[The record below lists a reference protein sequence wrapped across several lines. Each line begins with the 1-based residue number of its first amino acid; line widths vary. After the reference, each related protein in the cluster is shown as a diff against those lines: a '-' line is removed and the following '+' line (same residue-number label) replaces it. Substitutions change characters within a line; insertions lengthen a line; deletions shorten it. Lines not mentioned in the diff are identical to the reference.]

1 MADTSAITDFA
12 TRYRQAL
19 SAHLNGPSE
28 ESRSQAYE
36 LGRQAVI
43 AGVSLLELAVIH
55 EESLASWGRRP
66 SDDASRSLATGFY
79 LEALSTFDMAQRGY
93 LEAQER
99 ARIER
104 QHAQRLGLLNQA
116 VLAVTAVQGKQ
127 DRIQAAL
134 RGAAG
139 LIGASHTALLLGDTI
154 ERGRPET
161 EIEMVPDLRMAAS
174 KARANDRT
182 QVVATEWMGSGPGW
196 LLATPLRES
205 GRLPGGALLVWRA
218 EPFIDEETAVVE
230 QFASY
235 VSMAVAMAARLEQE
249 HELAS
254 TLQRALLPPTPPAV
268 AGMQIAWRYLPGE
281 ARDMG
286 GDWYD
291 VFKLDDGDVVLVVGD
306 VMGHDLAAAAVM
318 GQLRLAVQAYALEG
332 YSPTEVLNRADK
344 LMQHIAPDHFA
355 TLVYATVDSRRD
367 GMRLSN
373 AGHPPPLLLA
383 ADGSVSRLTEALSV
397 PLGIG
402 TDVRRT
408 QAEYH
413 LGPGARLFL
422 YTDGLIEDR
431 KRGLD
436 KSLDLLTQALQT
448 SDGDAEKL
456 CQTGLGFRQQSRN
469 DDICVMCA
477 VIDRTS

>member
-1 MADTSAITDFA
+1 MADTSATADFA
-12 TRYRQAL
+12 IRYRQAL

-43 AGVSLLELAVIH
+43 AGVSLLDLAVIH
-55 EESLASWGRRP
+55 EESLAAWRRRP
-66 SDDASRSLATGFY
+66 SDDASRTMATGFY

-104 QHAQRLGLLNQA
+104 QHAQRLGQLNQA
-116 VLAVTAVQGKQ
+116 VLAVTAVQGLQ
-127 DRIQAAL
+127 ARITTALQLAADL
-134 RGAAG
+134 V
-139 LIGASHTALLLGDTI
+139 GASHGALLLGDILELVGPGT
-154 ERGRPET
+154 ET
-161 EIEMVPDLRMAAS
+161 DLVPDLRVAAS

-182 QVVATEWMGSGPGW
+182 QLEPIGWVGAGPGW

-205 GRLPGGALLVWRA
+205 GRMPGGALMLWRA
-218 EPFIDEETAVVE
+218 KVFIDEEAAVVE

-235 VSMAVAMAARLEQE
+235 VSMALAMAARLEQE
-249 HELAS
+249 HELAI
-254 TLQRALLPPTPPAV
+254 TLQRALLPPAPPPV
-268 AGMQIAWRYLPGE
+268 AGMQVAWRYLPGE

-291 VFKLDDGDVVLVVGD
+291 VFNLDNGDVVLVIGD

-332 YSPTEVLNRADK
+332 YSPTEVLDRADR
-344 LMQHIAPDHFA
+344 LMQHIAPDRFA
-355 TLVYATVDSRRD
+355 TLVYATVDSKRQRV
-367 GMRLSN
+367 RLSN

-383 ADGSVSRLTEALSV
+383 ADGSASLLSEALSV

-402 TDVRRT
+402 MEVRRPES
-408 QAEYH
+408 EYH
-413 LGPGARLFL
+413 LAPGSRLFL

-431 KRGLD
+431 KHGLD
-436 KSLDLLTQALQT
+436 KSLDVLVEALQR
-448 SDGDAEKL
+448 SVGGAEEL
-456 CQTGLGFRQQSRN
+456 CQAGLGFRQESRN

-477 VIDRTS
+477 VIDRPS

>member
-1 MADTSAITDFA
+1 MADTSAISDFA
-12 TRYRQAL
+12 TRYREAL
-19 SAHLNGPSE
+19 SGHLNGPSE

-55 EESLASWGRRP
+55 EEALVSWGRRP
-66 SDDASRSLATGFY
+66 SDDPSRTLATGFY

-104 QHAQRLGLLNQA
+104 QHAHRLGLLNQA
-116 VLAVTAVQGKQ
+116 VLAVTAVQGQQ
-127 DRIQAAL
+127 DRIKTAL
-134 RGAAG
+134 QGAAH
-139 LIGASHTALLLGDTI
+139 LVRASHSALLLGDSL
-154 ERGRPET
+154 ELGRPET
-161 EIEMVPDLRMAAS
+161 EIEMVADLRVAGS

-182 QVVATEWMGSGPGW
+182 QLVVTEWLGTGPGW

-205 GRLPGGALLVWRA
+205 GRLPGGALLLWRA

-249 HELAS
+249 HELAI
-254 TLQRALLPPTPPAV
+254 TLQRALLPPAPPEV
-268 AGMQIAWRYLPGE
+268 PGIQVAWRYLPGE

-291 VFKLDDGDVVLVVGD
+291 VFNLDNGDVVLVIGD

-332 YSPTEVLNRADK
+332 YAPTEVLDRADR
-344 LMQHIAPDHFA
+344 LMQHIAPDRFA
-355 TLVYATVDSRRD
+355 TLVYATVDSRRER
-367 GMRLSN
+367 MRFSN

-402 TDVRRT
+402 TDVRRP
-408 QAEYH
+408 QAEYQ
-413 LGPGARLFL
+413 LARGTRLFL
-422 YTDGLIEDR
+422 YTDGLVEDR

-436 KSLDLLTQALQT
+436 KSLDMLTQALQT
-448 SDGDAEKL
+448 SVGGAEEL
-456 CQTGLGFRQQSRN
+456 CQSGLGFRQESRN

-477 VIDRTS
+477 VIDDRS